1 MLLNLI
7 PLVGA
12 AALSFLLTYALT
24 PLVAKRMEEAGKVGV
39 DVHKPGRP
47 RIPEMGGLSILAS
60 LAASS
65 LVLIYLYPARL
76 REYVSFILTVLL
88 VGAVGAMDD
97 LKPLNPRLKPFLTA
111 VASLPLVFLGA
122 YDPHPALPF
131 IGRVRLT
138 IVYPLLIPFG
148 IAVPA
153 NAVNMMDVLNGVMPG
168 TCGIVSLTALA
179 SLLVLGRVEEASL
192 PAILLGALLAFYA
205 YNKFPAKVFS
215 GDVGSLSVGAALGAI
230 AILGRIEVVMVVAMM
245 PHIMNAFYGL
255 SSIGRLYERREI
267 QVRPIRVLEDGRLAV
282 NPAKGA
288 PITLT
293 RIILAQGP
301 LTEKEVLNAM
311 LALTAFSSALA
322 MVTLT
327 LFL

>member
-1 MLLNLI
+1 
-7 PLVGA
+7 
-12 AALSFLLTYALT
+12 
-24 PLVAKRMEEAGKVGV
+24 
-39 DVHKPGRP
+39 
-47 RIPEMGGLSILAS
+47 
-60 LAASS
+60 
-65 LVLIYLYPARL
+65 
-76 REYVSFILTVLL
+76 
-88 VGAVGAMDD
+88 
-97 LKPLNPRLKPFLTA
+97 LTA
-111 VASLPLVFLGA
+111 VASLPIVFLGA
-122 YDPHPALPF
+122 YDPRPALPF

-138 IVYPLLIPFG
+138 IAYPLLIPFG

-153 NAVNMMDVLNGVMPG
+153 NAVNMMDVLNGATPG
-168 TCGIVSLTALA
+168 TCAIVSLAALA
-179 SLLVLGRVEEASL
+179 SLLLLGRVDEASL

-230 AILGRIEVVMVVAMM
+230 AILGGIEVVMVVAMM

-267 QVRPIRVLEDGRLAV
+267 QARPIRMLEDGRLAV
-282 NPAKGA
+282 NLAKGA

-301 LTEKEVLNAM
+301 LTEKGVLNVM